1 MITQKIRATKEN
13 IKTLIDVIVP
23 KMSEKDKIE
32 FIRDHLEMD
41 YTDNELLFVSD
52 WQEEFGS
59 DEEYAEE

>member
-1 MITQKIRATKEN
+1 MITQNVSATKEN

-59 DEEYAEE
+59 DEEHAEE

>member
-1 MITQKIRATKEN
+1 MITQKVRATKKN
-13 IKTLIDVIVP
+13 IKILIDVIEP
-23 KMSEKDKIE
+23 KMTEKQKTD

-41 YTDNELLFVSD
+41 YTENELLFVSD